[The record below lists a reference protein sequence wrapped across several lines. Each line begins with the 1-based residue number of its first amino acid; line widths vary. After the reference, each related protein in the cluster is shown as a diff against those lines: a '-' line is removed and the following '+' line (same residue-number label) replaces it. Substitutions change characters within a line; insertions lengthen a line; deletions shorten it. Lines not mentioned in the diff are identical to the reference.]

1 MSKEKFNKT
10 EAAVEEGFLQKNMK
24 KVIVCGVGVVVCII
38 ACALCVN
45 IMDKRS
51 AKAAELL
58 TPCEQYF
65 QAGTLDKA
73 LDGDG
78 QNCVGFVAVA
88 DQYGCTKSG
97 NLAKLYAGLAY
108 VQLDSLEEAKK
119 YLEDFDAQDDEMISP
134 AALMA
139 LGNVYVNLD
148 QKEKGAETLVKA
160 AHKANNL
167 VVSPVALIQAGEV
180 YESLG
185 KADKALKLYE
195 EIKSNY
201 RNSVQGN
208 EIDKYIERVSV
219 SK

>member
-1 MSKEKFNKT
+1 MSKEKFNKA
-10 EAAVEEGFLQKNMK
+10 EVVVEEGFLQKNMK
-24 KVIVCGVGVVVCII
+24 EVMVCGIAVVACIF
-38 ACALCVN
+38 ACVAFVT

-51 AKAAELL
+51 EKAAELL
-58 TPCEQYF
+58 APCEQYF

-78 QNCVGFVAVA
+78 LDCVGFLAVA
-88 DQYGCTKSG
+88 EEYGCTKSG
-97 NLAKLYAGLAY
+97 NVAKLYAGLAY
-108 VQLDSLEEAKK
+108 AQLDSLEEAKK

-160 AHKANNL
+160 AHKAENL

-185 KADKALKLYE
+185 QADKALKLYE

-201 RNSVQGN
+201 RNSIQGS
-208 EIDKYIERVSV
+208 EIDKYIERASFG
-219 SK
+219 K

>member
-1 MSKEKFNKT
+1 MSKEKFNKA
-10 EAAVEEGFLQKNMK
+10 EVEVEEGFLQKNVK
-24 KVIVCGVGVVVCII
+24 KVMVCSI
-38 ACALCVN
+38 AVLACVLACVAFVT
-45 IMDKRS
+45 IMNQRS
-51 AKAAELL
+51 EKAAELL
-58 TPCEQYF
+58 APCEQYF

-134 AALMA
+134 AALLA

-167 VVSPVALIQAGEV
+167 VVSPVALVQAGEV

-201 RNSVQGN
+201 RNSVQGE
-208 EIDKYIERVSV
+208 EIEKYIERVSV